1 MYARWQRR
9 LPAWISV
16 VPVELP
22 GRGRRMGEPLET
34 TFAGLLAR
42 VQEQVRPRAGLPF
55 ALFGHSL
62 GALVAFEVA
71 WRRELVGAS
80 APLVVF
86 AAGTHAPSRREPER
100 YANLTS
106 DAELRAELER
116 LDGTPASVLEDA
128 ELMALT
134 LPILRA
140 DFQVA
145 ADYECSDMRRIGAP
159 LHVFAGAE
167 DATTP
172 QTLEAWR
179 EHTRAAFFL
188 NVLPG
193 GHFFVQQQEPTLL
206 ALIEG
211 RLREE
216 LGRTPA
222 TSAEGPRTSWRQE
235 QMHAARDLGR

>member
-1 MYARWQRR
+1 
-9 LPAWISV
+9 
-16 VPVELP
+16 
-22 GRGRRMGEPLET
+22 MGERLET
-34 TFAGLLAR
+34 TFAGLLAQVEGL
-42 VQEQVRPRAGLPF
+42 VQPAAGAPF

-71 WRRELVGAS
+71 WRRWLAGSS

-86 AAGTHAPSRREPER
+86 AAGTHAPSRRDPER

-106 DAELRAELER
+106 DAELRTELER
-116 LDGTPASVLEDA
+116 LDGTPASVLADE

-145 ADYECSDMRRIGAP
+145 ADYDCSSERRIGAP
-159 LHVFAGAE
+159 LHVFAGSE

-172 QTLEAWR
+172 ETLGAWR
-179 EHTRAAFFL
+179 QHTHAAFFL

-193 GHFFVQQQEPTLL
+193 GHFFVHQQEAALL

-216 LGRTPA
+216 LGGAPA
-222 TSAEGPRTSWRQE
+222 QSGDGPRMSWRQG
-235 QMHAARDLGR
+235 QTQAARGLGT